1 MVDRFDIVQ
10 AYYFF
15 FREYHTGIGS
25 REYRRLSKIKTYYFP
40 SRRDQE
46 SMTDNAQEIYNLLV
60 EAV

>member
-15 FREYHTGIGS
+15 FRDYHTGIGS
-25 REYRRLSKIKTYYFP
+25 REYSRLSKIKTYYFP

>member
-15 FREYHTGIGS
+15 FRDYHTGIGS

-46 SMTDNAQEIYNLLV
+46 SMTDNAQ
-60 EAV
+60 